1 MPKSLKDL
9 YLDAYTRVAR
19 DQHRRYGNPYGEAPD
34 PTMLLAALEKEKAAG
49 DITDVQARKICSAL
63 GKKAYGEVGLTPG
76 VVGAVLQKILP
87 DRDSWQICNRIE
99 AAALGIRI

>member
-9 YLDAYTRVAR
+9 YLDAYASVAR
-19 DQHRRYGNPYGEAPD
+19 TQHRRFGNPIGEADD

-49 DITDVQARKICSAL
+49 DLTDAAARKICTAL

-76 VVGAVLQKILP
+76 VVGVVLQKILP
-87 DRDSWQICNRIE
+87 DRDSWQIRNRIE